1 MLSGKHPT
9 RVLLHLRYSE
19 NGGSSNHEI
28 YHAKTADKITAGRI
42 EALNNSEGIHGISI
56 TAEKDKLET
65 ISESGV
71 LFERGEYDKVPD
83 AARRLMESV
92 FGGKYG

>member
-1 MLSGKHPT
+1 MIEITVRPDHVTVKLYYGVKMP
-9 RVLLHLRYSE
+9 YS
-19 NGGSSNHEI
+19 
-28 YHAKTADKITAGRI
+28 IT
-42 EALNNSEGIHGISI
+42 I